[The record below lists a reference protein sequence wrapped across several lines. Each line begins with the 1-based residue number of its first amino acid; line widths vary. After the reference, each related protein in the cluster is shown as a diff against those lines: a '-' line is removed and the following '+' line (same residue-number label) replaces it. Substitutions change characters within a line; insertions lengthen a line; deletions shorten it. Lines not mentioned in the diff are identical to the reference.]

1 MEENDNINNQ
11 KYDILHST
19 RNATNKFSMR
29 ISVMSCFLITIIL
42 VFSTCTRQGKYD
54 ESLDKADSLINTNP
68 DSALAILDS
77 IVPYEKA
84 LSCDNLR
91 RWQLLRLTAQNKCDT
106 VFHSDSLQLELVKY
120 YDSHGTPNERM
131 TAHYLLGRA
140 YSDMG
145 ESPHALQCYQDAVA
159 CADTTSQECDYNILF
174 RVYGQIAF
182 IYEAQHLYEE
192 EIDSWDKFSHFASKA
207 GDVYCYIKGLEYK
220 VVPYYAMNDT
230 AACFRMTHKVQNLYM
245 ENGYEEK
252 AAGVYYTVIMIL
264 LDDGQYNQAH
274 ELMRIYEEKSGFFDK
289 NGNIKPGMEHYYY
302 AKGLYFK
309 GVHQT
314 DSAEFFFRK
323 LQCYHVNNNY
333 EAYKGLLSVCL
344 ERRDIDSVAK
354 YAILCEAALDS
365 IQAMDQSDAVAITH
379 SLYNYNRMGVIAN
392 QKTLE
397 SQKRKTWIWMLAMI
411 ILMVTIL
418 GVSIF
423 LRQKRK
429 KEEELGRMSS
439 EHMAAVH
446 KYKSLEHELQILEQD
461 HHSVIEDKKREI
473 EKLSEIIEE
482 YKARFA
488 SLPNEKCEAAMQNA
502 DIVLSFREKAKA
514 KRGGTLP
521 TPSDW
526 GLLKALLQEN
536 LPHFYDKI
544 ILNGGLSEQELQ
556 ICLLCRLDFH
566 TGEIAVLLDTLSQRI
581 TNAKISANLK
591 LFGVKKAFSL
601 KDNLRRI

>member
-1 MEENDNINNQ
+1 MEENGNINNQ
-11 KYDILHST
+11 EYDILHST
-19 RNATNKFSMR
+19 RYSIYKFSMR
-29 ISVMSCFLITIIL
+29 VSMMSCFLITIIL
-42 VFSTCTRQGKYD
+42 VFSTCTRQGKSD
-54 ESLDKADSLINTNP
+54 ESLDRAESLMNTAP
-68 DSALAILDS
+68 DSALTILDS
-77 IVPYEKA
+77 LEPSSHDFSKE
-84 LSCDNLR
+84 NLR

-106 VFHSDSLQLELVKY
+106 VFHSDSLQLE
-120 YDSHGTPNERM
+120 
-131 TAHYLLGRA
+131 LGRA

-365 IQAMDQSDAVAITH
+365 IQAMDQSDA
-379 SLYNYNRMGVIAN
+379 
-392 QKTLE
+392 
-397 SQKRKTWIWMLAMI
+397 
-411 ILMVTIL
+411 
-418 GVSIF
+418 
-423 LRQKRK
+423 KRK